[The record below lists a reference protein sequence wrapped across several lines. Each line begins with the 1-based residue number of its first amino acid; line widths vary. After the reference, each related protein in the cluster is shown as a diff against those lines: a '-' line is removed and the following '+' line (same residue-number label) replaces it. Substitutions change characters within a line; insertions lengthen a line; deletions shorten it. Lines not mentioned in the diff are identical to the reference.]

1 MRRID
6 SLIIKEMFGPW
17 LFGVGLFASLLMA
30 ATYLGRIA
38 GFIVD
43 QVPPALV
50 WQLVVLLF
58 PAILVKTFTMAV
70 LLAALLAFG
79 RLSSD
84 SEVVALRAGGASIL
98 RIVMP
103 VMAFSML
110 IALIT
115 FWFDEQVVPSAS
127 RRSESLQQEIVRSTE
142 IKGNH
147 PLTKPIVQN
156 GRLVYSL
163 AAENVNPASEALQGV
178 TLIAYDDK
186 TGDVTYILHA
196 KEVQAVG
203 ILKALSGNNPSVA
216 TKWRINGGYTLLNGD
231 YMKQLK
237 KGEERP
243 PINIIEGDG
252 AWPSELPNLTQSYAD
267 LTTVRKDEFDL
278 MSMASLKSEIQ
289 RHRALKDWTTAEISN
304 AEYGYWNK
312 ISVPL
317 AAFVFGTLGAV
328 LGIRNHRTGTAAG
341 FALAIGIIF
350 GYVTLA
356 NFMNVW
362 ASGGVLPAY
371 VASFAPI
378 TLGFIASG
386 FIMWRRNG

>member
-1 MRRID
+1 M
-6 SLIIKEMFGPW
+6 KELTGPW
-17 LFGVGLFASLLMA
+17 LFGVGLFSALLMA

-43 QVPPALV
+43 QVPPSLIG
-50 WQLVVLLF
+50 QLVMLLM

-84 SEVVALRAGGASIL
+84 SEIVALRAGGASIY
-98 RIVMP
+98 RIVAP
-103 VMAFSML
+103 VAAFSLL
-110 IALIT
+110 IALVT
-115 FWFDEQVVPSAS
+115 FWFDEQVVPSSARKS
-127 RRSESLQQEIVRSTE
+127 EEIQKSIARSKE
-142 IKGNH
+142 IKVNQ
-147 PLTKPIVQN
+147 PIAKAVVIHQK
-156 GRLVYSL
+156 LV
-163 AAENVNPASEALQGV
+163 AFVNAENVNPATQALQGV
-178 TLIAYDDK
+178 SATFYDENEKPKLI
-186 TGDVTYILHA
+186 LRA
-196 KEVQAVG
+196 KELEVD
-203 ILKALSGNNPSVA
+203 LSGIENGNYRW
-216 TKWRINGGYTLLNGD
+216 KINGGAVLTD
-231 YMKQLK
+231 ADFQEVTRLK
-237 KGEERP
+237 
-243 PINIIEGDG
+243 DG
-252 AWPSELPNLTQSYAD
+252 AWPKQLPAIPSFGELTAGRNDA
-267 LTTVRKDEFDL
+267 FDL
-278 MSMASLKSEIQ
+278 MSMNELKTAIVQ
-289 RHRALKDWTTAEISN
+289 HREKGDWKDADIHN

-362 ASGGVLPAY
+362 AMSGVLPAY

-378 TLGFIASG
+378 TLGLIASG
-386 FIMWRRNG
+386 IIMWRRNS

>member
-1 MRRID
+1 MRQID
-6 SLIIKEMFGPW
+6 RLIMKELVGPW
-17 LFGVGLFASLLMA
+17 LFGVGLFSSLLMA

-50 WQLVVLLF
+50 GQLVMLLF

-70 LLAALLAFG
+70 LLAALMAFG

-84 SEVVALRAGGASIL
+84 SEIVALRAGGASIF
-98 RIVMP
+98 RIVVP
-103 VMAFSML
+103 VMVFSFL
-110 IALIT
+110 IALVT
-115 FWFDEQVVPSAS
+115 FWFDEQVVPSAT
-127 RRSESLQQEIVRSTE
+127 RRSKELQEQIVHNTE
-142 IKGNH
+142 IKGNR
-147 PLTKPIVQN
+147 PMAQTIVRKGKLQ
-156 GRLVYSL
+156 L
-163 AAENVNPASEALQGV
+163 AIVAQNVNPASEALQGV
-178 TLIAYDDK
+178 TVIAYDE
-186 TGDVTYILHA
+186 
-196 KEVQAVG
+196 KEQPSYTLRAREIVFEGLLKG
-203 ILKALSGNNPSVA
+203 IGQGLESGMGN
-216 TKWRINGGYTLLNGD
+216 WRINGEYSLVPAD
-231 YMKQLK
+231 YSTVIRGK
-237 KGEERP
+237 
-243 PINIIEGDG
+243 D
-252 AWPSELPNLTQSYAD
+252 AWPDQVPNLQKSFAE
-267 LTTVRKDEFDL
+267 LTAPRKDEFDL
-278 MSMASLKSEIQ
+278 MSMKELKAEIDK
-289 RHRALKDWTTAEISN
+289 HTAAEDWTKAEISN
-304 AEYGYWNK
+304 AEYGLWNK
-312 ISVPL
+312 VSVPL

-386 FIMWRRNG
+386 IIMWRRNA